1 MSRITKPKFKRDF
14 DQVRFCHIMSKAK
27 AMARDVGNIE
37 DKPELYIKKLD
48 EILTLCEPVERL
60 YIILRMKQE
69 MFKSGIISYNHND
82 AVAVKLNEIVTR
94 KLRSSLD
101 TDSDKTDSALVQK
114 YSIQL

>member
-14 DQVRFCHIMSKAK
+14 DHVRFCHIMSKAK
-27 AMARDVGNIE
+27 AMTRDVGNIE
-37 DKPELYIKKLD
+37 DKPELYIKKVD

-101 TDSDKTDSALVQK
+101 TDSG
-114 YSIQL
+114 